1 MAFSVAPDTCVLY
14 PAHRRD
20 TLLRLA
26 ESSLYRPLWSSE
38 ILAELDLA
46 ALIARAPELALVDE
60 LAHTNAPGSK
70 HSKRFEDVEEL
81 IRAGIHVITTVNVQ
95 HLESLYDEVE
105 RSTGVKVKE
114 PVAFAL
120 A

>member
-46 ALIARAPELALVDE
+46 PMRVIEALHRQAAANRRDPTTLPALLIALERAGVPEFVDE
-60 LAHTNAPGSK
+60 VRRRLG
-70 HSKRFEDVEEL
+70 
-81 IRAGIHVITTVNVQ
+81 
-95 HLESLYDEVE
+95 
-105 RSTGVKVKE
+105 
-114 PVAFAL
+114 
-120 A
+120 